1 MPQVYG
7 SLDTIHEI
15 TRFCSITCPFICFF
29 FTNLLGLDNYSTH
42 TRPELT
48 SFDDIDYENFAQ
60 VSDARKSMLREQWIR
75 TYSLRVTHEALRKCK
90 TYHQV
95 DAQKNCRPLILKYMK
110 MLEDYPMQGYMGY
123 QKNDPSQ

>member
-1 MPQVYG
+1 
-7 SLDTIHEI
+7 
-15 TRFCSITCPFICFF
+15 
-29 FTNLLGLDNYSTH
+29 
-42 TRPELT
+42 
-48 SFDDIDYENFAQ
+48 
-60 VSDARKSMLREQWIR
+60 MLREQWIR
-75 TYSLRVTHEALRKCK
+75 TYSLRITHEALRKCK